1 MNRKN
6 KIFKAVLITFSALFT
21 LSSFTSCS
29 IGNEP
34 KGSEATPETTEK
46 TVTLPGQYL
55 KDEKNFFSLGGKT
68 FDLSLDFE
76 SLKEVFGD
84 EMTVWW
90 SAEIA
95 DKAYSEVFDELNIEY
110 DGSADS
116 ENHIYTNI
124 VQDGVYT
131 ADLDFV
137 YNEETERFDVLL
149 FQTVFDIADFD
160 FDNKEKVASNIAYTE
175 NGETMKKD
183 FSYEIDKIDFSVDG
197 FSINE
202 ANSEQIAESIGECK
216 TAKEEGHIRQQYLFE
231 DYSLALFYNNEGI
244 LKGAMILKLWEK

>member
-6 KIFKAVLITFSALFT
+6 KIIKAVLITFSALFT

-34 KGSEATPETTEK
+34 KDSEATPETTEK

-55 KDEKNFFSLGGKT
+55 KDKKSFFSLGGKT

-76 SLKEVFGD
+76 SCKEIFGD

-110 DGSADS
+110 VGSADS
-116 ENHIYTNI
+116 ENHIYTHI

-131 ADLDFV
+131 ANLDFI
-137 YNEETERFDVLL
+137 YNEETEQFDVLL
-149 FQTVFDIADFD
+149 FQTTFDILDFN
-160 FDNKEKVASNIAYTE
+160 FDNKEKIALDIAYTE
-175 NGETMKKD
+175 NGEIKTKD
-183 FSYEIDKIDFSVDG
+183 FPYETDKIDFSVDG
-197 FSINE
+197 FSMGKANNE
-202 ANSEQIAESIGECK
+202 QVAESLGECK
-216 TAKEEGHIRQQYLFE
+216 IDKEEGHIRQQYLFE
-231 DYSLALFYNNEGI
+231 DYSLVLFYNNEGI